1 MQLKLVRERKGLSRY
16 QVFEVTRIQ
25 PTILKEIEEG
35 SVDMAEVFL
44 RSFIKT
50 YCRFLGLDFQKL
62 ADSLKDKDS
71 DEIKTAKVESGDLKK
86 DGAGDVKLKS
96 GLRYVFPLAGLLILA
111 ALLLGLVL
119 GPKTFKNLGQKE
131 VVIATADSLTV
142 EEEDMQE
149 ALLPSEEENQT
160 QSQFQPQSQSQ
171 ELRTQSLFEKIK
183 KSVFKQE
190 ILIQSSKQLK
200 IYFKL
205 DNRSAVNKTLSPFTW
220 YYIKALE
227 SLYIRFDD
235 KTGNIQ
241 LFHNGEQIDL
251 GLKDF
256 FEKKFE

>member
-35 SVDMAEVFL
+35 TADMAEVFL
-44 RSFIKT
+44 KSFIKT
-50 YCRFLGLDFQKL
+50 YCRFLGLNFQSL
-62 ADSLKDKDS
+62 AASAKDKDS
-71 DEIKTAKVESGDLKK
+71 DEIKNIEVESGDLKK
-86 DGAGDVKLKS
+86 NGAGDVKLK
-96 GLRYVFPLAGLLILA
+96 GRLRYLFPIAGLLIL
-111 ALLLGLVL
+111 LPVLIGLIL
-119 GPKTFKNLGQKE
+119 GPKIFKKLAQKE
-131 VVIATADSLTV
+131 VVLATADSLTM
-142 EEEDMQE
+142 EEEDMPE
-149 ALLPSEEENQT
+149 SPIPSEEENQP
-160 QSQFQPQSQSQ
+160 QFQPQDQ
-171 ELRTQSLFEKIK
+171 ELSEQNLFERIK

-227 SLYIRFDD
+227 SLYIRFDE
-235 KTGNIQ
+235 KPGNIQ

-256 FEKKFE
+256 FERKFE